1 MAQLAK
7 WLAAT
12 PDNPS
17 LSSRT
22 LMVKESAKS
31 CRLSSDLHITLHGRC
46 ALIHTYCTHKINKC
60 SKGLVINEK

>member
-31 CRLSSDLHITLHGRC
+31 CRLSSDLHIRSMAGVHSYTYSV
-46 ALIHTYCTHKINKC
+46 HTK
-60 SKGLVINEK
+60 